1 MASLE
6 TLTIEI
12 DGTAAGA
19 AQGIAKLTSSLAA
32 LSQATGRSI
41 GGLKRLGQELKN
53 LEEYSGIKLPD
64 FQKVFNNNTVK
75 SAKKVSQAIK
85 ESIEVPTTKLDALKM
100 KHEGVSEAMEKA
112 AENGNKLG
120 AATKRLQLFNL
131 DKQIAKETKSITKEA
146 DAIKTATK
154 SWGELQAEAGYPFF
168 NSGTTKVY
176 GTGSPQMSY
185 DKAYPSREIGSIYGD
200 YGTSHR
206 PNYGTTVKQFA
217 DLFAKGKAY
226 IPGMK
231 DSIAASYIQNIKDL
245 YGENADWTLS
255 AHEMFGKIVKT
266 SDVKNAT
273 SSVEDY
279 KQEIDTTAKVT
290 EKATKKTKDLSNA
303 TKEVGKASAS
313 VKKTSSATNGLVKQI
328 GRIAKTMMIRTAI
341 RALMKVAKQ
350 GLDNFYQY
358 SKSINSS
365 YAAAIDSL
373 SAGGMKA
380 GNQLGAAIGSL
391 LAAVAPILNTIISLA
406 TAAAAALSALFSLF
420 GGGTTFSKAT
430 DGMNGFAKAA
440 GGGGS
445 AMKELLAD
453 FDEFNIIAS
462 EGGGGGG
469 GGGGNFGAMFEEA
482 PIPQWMIEWKPL
494 LEALAF
500 GTIGA
505 IALPTIFSWIG
516 KILDLF
522 TGGAASNALTF
533 LKYLFK
539 KRTPDDNLNI
549 DIKNLTKELGKAG
562 ALKLALEGIEKSI
575 DKINKKNLK
584 IETKIDL
591 DGITGAATQMGIL
604 AAAAAIAAPA
614 IEAVSAALA
623 KIKAGV
629 SAVDTIKTLLT
640 SIFSKLAGNT
650 INIKVNKKEYDD
662 FKKEV
667 DSWSK
672 NPYEKYVTLKVN
684 TSNYDGLKRTLNIWL
699 KEKCEKL
706 IITMIDASNYDGLK
720 RTLYSFTNEIAYK
733 TIKVVVDMTSYL
745 TYLAIATSIT
755 AWGNVSLDKK
765 ISVSI
770 PNYLNYIMLA
780 MTIDTWAKT
789 GVTKNI
795 TINCSNY
802 LQYVLLSASVDGWA
816 KTSVTKLITIEFTNY
831 IAYLVL
837 ANSINL
843 WVSTTLVKNI
853 SVNIGN
859 YAFFLLYAGFITEWA
874 NASLIKNISVN
885 INNYAIFL
893 LTASA
898 ITTWADTAK
907 TKTLTVKFSEVSI
920 QAYIDWKRDIDEWAK
935 ESLTKTIDL
944 VFNQTTYTTTKTT
957 TPSAN
962 TNKNTGLGYDL
973 MNGLTWNGENVVDLA
988 TNGIKKL
995 FGFTSGVFASG
1006 GFPTT
1011 GDLFIA
1017 NEAGAELVGSLGG
1030 HTAVANNDQIVE
1042 GIRQGVYDANSEQNA
1057 LLRQQNAL
1065 LQSILEKDTSVR
1077 FGASAALG
1085 RTVRQSLDMYSGVVG
1100 G

>member
-12 DGTAAGA
+12 QGNARGA
-19 AQGIAKLTSSLAA
+19 TQGITSLIASVSSLGKTLQAELGNVKAYASA
-32 LSQATGRSI
+32 LKDISSSALGAKAFMNLPAKNANATV
-41 GGLKRLGQELKN
+41 
-53 LEEYSGIKLPD
+53 SGIKKVTRATAEYAKATKLVTLPT
-64 FQKVFNNNTVK
+64 NNKGELVDGFGNPLDKRLPITLSDGTK
-75 SAKKVSQAIK
+75 AKFPEYDAKYANRNNIK
-85 ESIEVPTTKLDALKM
+85 E
-100 KHEGVSEAMEKA
+100 
-112 AENGNKLG
+112 
-120 AATKRLQLFNL
+120 
-131 DKQIAKETKSITKEA
+131 
-146 DAIKTATK
+146 
-154 SWGELQAEAGYPFF
+154 
-168 NSGTTKVY
+168 
-176 GTGSPQMSY
+176 
-185 DKAYPSREIGSIYGD
+185 
-200 YGTSHR
+200 
-206 PNYGTTVKQFA
+206 
-217 DLFAKGKAY
+217 
-226 IPGMK
+226 
-231 DSIAASYIQNIKDL
+231 
-245 YGENADWTLS
+245 
-255 AHEMFGKIVKT
+255 
-266 SDVKNAT
+266 
-273 SSVEDY
+273 Y
-279 KQEIDTTAKVT
+279 KQELDNTAKVAD
-290 EKATKKTKDLSNA
+290 KATQKTKELSNA
-303 TKEVGKASAS
+303 TKEVGKASSS
-313 VKKTSSATNGLVKQI
+313 VKKTSSATSGLVKQI

-365 YAAAIDSL
+365 YAAAVDSL

-539 KRTPDDNLNI
+539 KRTPDDDLNI
-549 DIKNLTKELGKAG
+549 DIKNLTKELAEAG

-614 IEAVSAALA
+614 IKAVSAALA

-650 INIKVNKKEYDD
+650 INIKVNRKEYDN

-667 DSWSK
+667 NSWSK
-672 NPYEKYVTLKVN
+672 DPYEKYVTLKVN
-684 TSNYDGLKRTLNIWL
+684 TSNYDGLKRTLAAWL
-699 KEKCEKL
+699 KENCEKL
-706 IITMIDASNYDGLK
+706 ITTRVDASNYDGLK
-720 RTLYSFTNEIAYK
+720 RTLNSFTNETAYK

-745 TYLAIATSIT
+745 AYLAIATSVT
-755 AWGNVSLDKK
+755 AWANTQLDKK
-765 ISVSI
+765 ISISC
-770 PNYLNYIMLA
+770 PNYLNYVALA
-780 MTIDTWAKT
+780 ISVNTWANT
-789 GVTKNI
+789 GVTKNV

-802 LQYVLLSASVDGWA
+802 LQYILLSASVDGWA
-816 KTSVTKLITIEFTNY
+816 KASVTKQITIEFTNY
-831 IAYLVL
+831 LAYIVL
-837 ANSINL
+837 ANNITSWANTKLVKNISVNFNNYL
-843 WVSTTLVKNI
+843 SFLLYANAITAWANAKLVKNI
-853 SVNIGN
+853 SVNISNYVFFLLYATSITSWANTKLVKSISVNISN
-859 YAFFLLYAGFITEWA
+859 YAFFLLYANFITEWA
-874 NASLIKNISVN
+874 NKSLVKKISVN
-885 INNYAIFL
+885 IDNYLSYLVYAGAIN
-893 LTASA
+893 
-898 ITTWADTAK
+898 TWANK
-907 TKTLTVKFSEVSI
+907 KLVKKIS
-920 QAYIDWKRDIDEWAK
+920 ANIDNYTDFFKYADNIDDWANK
-935 ESLTKTIDL
+935 ALTKKITIEVQQSTSSSSSDTSTTDEESSDSSEGKNIFQQLGEGL
-944 VFNQTTYTTTKTT
+944 VNLF
-957 TPSAN
+957 
-962 TNKNTGLGYDL
+962 TNPLQQIKDAFDQLGEDLGY
-973 MNGLTWNGENVVDLA
+973 
-988 TNGIKKL
+988 
-995 FGFTSGVFASG
+995 ASG
-1006 GFPTT
+1006 GFPPK

-1017 NEAGAELVGSLGG
+1017 NEAGPELVGSLGG

-1085 RTVRQSLDMYSGVVG
+1085 RTVRQSLDMYNGVVG